1 MSAQSDRLT
10 QRLAQLS
17 SRRRDAAAAAR
28 RRQNV
33 IQGSIRAALSGA
45 DTNPAETPDAPT
57 VTTLSSSTTKRVGVY
72 FRKDTYE
79 DAKRAHYSDYLAGE
93 FDSPG
98 ALSRWIGTAITE
110 HAHRTPQQRSQIAAS
125 LPVEPGGE
133 ASTRS
138 LALTEH
144 EAQLRMDA
152 AAADRAHRGREWG
165 GSDVVVEAV
174 RYRIE
179 RARNRDGGTLADPPA
194 SGKGRNGYT
203 HPRQP

>member
-1 MSAQSDRLT
+1 MTARPNRFT
-10 QRLAQLS
+10 QRLAKQ
-17 SRRRDAAAAAR
+17 AAPKTEAATAPKTR
-28 RRQNV
+28 HDLNQTA
-33 IQGSIRAALSGA
+33 IREAALA
-45 DTNPAETPDAPT
+45 PAAPVAAETPAAPSGA
-57 VTTLSSSTTKRVGVY
+57 VSGATTKRVGVY

-179 RARNRDGGTLADPPA
+179 RARTRDGGTLADPPA

>member
-33 IQGSIRAALSGA
+33 IQGSIRAALSAA

-98 ALSRWIGTAITE
+98 ALSRWIGTVMVE
-110 HAHRTPQQRSQIAAS
+110 HARRTPQQRSEIAAT

-179 RARNRDGGTLADPPA
+179 RARMRDGGTLADPPA